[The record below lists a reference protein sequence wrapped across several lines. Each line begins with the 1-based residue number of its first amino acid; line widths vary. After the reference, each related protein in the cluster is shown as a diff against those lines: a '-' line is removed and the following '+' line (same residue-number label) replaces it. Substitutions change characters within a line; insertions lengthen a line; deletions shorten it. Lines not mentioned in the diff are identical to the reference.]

1 MVDEVNTFEVI
12 VSSLFEGERV
22 LIVNFYIP
30 NLDRDIDGVFFRGI
44 HYYKKILLQIKG
56 LLYSWKKLGYIRG
69 SNRIPTRLKIL
80 TWREGSLLGIKD

>member
-1 MVDEVNTFEVI
+1 MANGLQSILELTLHIPISYENRTLSKSIMVDEVNTFEVI

-44 HYYKKILLQIKG
+44 HYYKKIF
-56 LLYSWKKLGYIRG
+56 SAR
-69 SNRIPTRLKIL
+69 
-80 TWREGSLLGIKD
+80 